1 MKKFLLEI
9 KNLRVESDKKEL
21 LKGVNLRI
29 KEGEVQALLGPN
41 GSGKTVLVQAIAGNP
56 KYKITGGK
64 IFFEGKDITKFP
76 PEKKAKLGIALAWQT
91 PPNIKGVKLSQLL
104 ELIEKTKVEIDDG
117 KNLLE
122 REVNVGFSGGEKR
135 ISELVQLL
143 ALHPK
148 LAIFDEIDS
157 GLDMKKI
164 EKVAKIIKEKFI
176 DQKKSI
182 LLITH
187 SGEILNY
194 LKPDLISIMLDGK
207 IICQNRDLNKVLKT
221 IKKYGYENCK
231 KCLK

>member
-1 MKKFLLEI
+1 MKKFLLEV

-29 KEGEVQALLGPN
+29 REGEVQALLGPN
-41 GSGKTVLVQAIAGNP
+41 GSGKTVLVQAITGNP

-64 IFFEGKDITKFP
+64 ILFEGKDITKFP

>member
-64 IFFEGKDITKFP
+64 IFLEGKDITKFP

>member
-29 KEGEVQALLGPN
+29 REGEVQALLGPN
-41 GSGKTVLVQAIAGNP
+41 GSGKTVLVQAITGNP

-64 IFFEGKDITKFP
+64 ILFEGKDITKFP

>member
-9 KNLRVESDKKEL
+9 KNLGVESDKKEL

-29 KEGEVQALLGPN
+29 REGEVQALLGPN
-41 GSGKTVLVQAIAGNP
+41 GSGKTVLVQTIAGNP

-104 ELIEKTKVEIDDG
+104 ELIEKTKIEIDDG

>member
-21 LKGVNLRI
+21 LKGVNLSIR
-29 KEGEVQALLGPN
+29 EGEVQALLGPN
-41 GSGKTVLVQAIAGNP
+41 GSGKTVLVQTIAGNP

>member
-1 MKKFLLEI
+1 MRKFLLEI

-29 KEGEVQALLGPN
+29 REGEVQALLGPN
-41 GSGKTVLVQAIAGNP
+41 GSGKTVLVQTIAGNP
-56 KYKITGGK
+56 KYKIIGGK